1 MSTAPFPDNSDK
13 SKNPETAY
21 HKVKTTP
28 AQAGAADAPNIDD
41 DRPKVGRIV
50 NEGAAIKRSTP
61 LGVKIKNFFIG
72 PSAAN
77 IVEFVIHEV
86 LIPAAKDAAHDAVL
100 GGLEKRLYG
109 DVRSVTRRASATRS
123 GGLSSNNG
131 PKVHYDRMSS
141 NNSKPASPTG
151 RRNGNYDIGQI
162 IIPTRAQANEILE
175 MMFNIIGQYE
185 VVTVAELFE
194 MAGMTPVYTDRQHG
208 WTSLR
213 GAQAHLVRGGG
224 YLLDLPAPEALE
236 R

>member
-1 MSTAPFPDNSDK
+1 MSTSPFPDNSDK
-13 SKNPETAY
+13 SKNQETAY
-21 HKVKTTP
+21 HKVKATP
-28 AQAGAADAPNIDD
+28 SQAGASEAPNIDD

-50 NEGAAIKRSTP
+50 SEGAAIKRSTP
-61 LGVKIKNFFIG
+61 LSTKIKNFFIG
-72 PSAAN
+72 PSAAS
-77 IVEFVIHEV
+77 IVEYVIHEV
-86 LIPAAKDAAHDAVL
+86 LIPSAKDAAHDAVL

-109 DVRSVTRRASATRS
+109 DVRSVTRRSSRGS
-123 GGLSSNNG
+123 GGLSSNNSG

-141 NNSKPASPTG
+141 NNARPAAPSI

-185 VVTVAELFE
+185 VVTVAELME